1 MKRFVFWSIIALV
14 AIMAIKHAR
23 QGHRHWHAHHPRP
36 IIVHKITLPGG
47 EQPNGRARSFYRIEG
62 DGRQIVHVDERGV
75 SVSVRD
81 DDDEGDRP
89 RLRVDAEGI
98 PVPVV
103 PGSRVT
109 EARIEPPAPPEPPR
123 PPKAE
128 RQRRKAPK
136 PPAPPREPTPP
147 RPDAEATADPI
158 LVSGRLSA
166 TEDRAI
172 KDAHDRLSTVIAQ
185 RVRDQVPSSWKV
197 PARFLEALVR
207 ETRMKTV
214 EHEYGPFYEATLVV
228 DFSPRRRAEI
238 VGAYEHE
245 QVIKRLTVLGGGLGF
260 LLVCL
265 ASVSGY
271 IKADE
276 ATKGYYTNKLRLAA
290 AAGVGASG
298 VLLYQMLTRA

>member
-1 MKRFVFWSIIALV
+1 
-14 AIMAIKHAR
+14 
-23 QGHRHWHAHHPRP
+23 
-36 IIVHKITLPGG
+36 
-47 EQPNGRARSFYRIEG
+47 
-62 DGRQIVHVDERGV
+62 
-75 SVSVRD
+75 
-81 DDDEGDRP
+81 
-89 RLRVDAEGI
+89 
-98 PVPVV
+98 
-103 PGSRVT
+103 VT

-128 RQRRKAPK
+128 RQRKAPK

-147 RPDAEATADPI
+147 RPEVGEKVEPI

-166 TEDRAI
+166 TEERAI

-185 RVRDQVPSSWKV
+185 RIRDQVPSSWKV
-197 PARFLEALVR
+197 PARLLEALVQ
-207 ETRMKTV
+207 ETRIKTV

-228 DFSPRRRAEI
+228 DFSPRRRAKI

-245 QVIKRLTVLGGGLGF
+245 QVLKRLTVLGGGLGF

-265 ASVSGY
+265 ASLSGY

-298 VLLYQMLTRA
+298 VLLYQMLT

>member
-1 MKRFVFWSIIALV
+1 MKRLVFWSIIALV
-14 AIMAIKHAR
+14 VFMALRAHAR
-23 QGHRHWHAHHPRP
+23 REHWVAHPPRP

-47 EQPNGRARSFYRIEG
+47 EHTDGHERSFYRIEG
-62 DGRQIVHVDERGV
+62 DGRQIVYVDERGV
-75 SVSVRD
+75 SVSVK
-81 DDDEGDRP
+81 DDDEDRP
-89 RLRVDAEGI
+89 RRRVDAEGI

-128 RQRRKAPK
+128 RRRKAPK
-136 PPAPPREPTPP
+136 PPAPPREPTLP
-147 RPDAEATADPI
+147 RPEVGEKVEPI

-166 TEDRAI
+166 TEERAI

-197 PARFLEALVR
+197 PARLLEALVQ
-207 ETRMKTV
+207 ETRIKTV

-228 DFSPRRRAEI
+228 DFSPRRRAKI

-245 QVIKRLTVLGGGLGF
+245 QVLKRLTELGGGLGF

-265 ASVSGY
+265 ASLSGY